1 MSFLANPVFFFLLI
15 EIIHDL
21 NFKSPVVLTAL
32 VTTLTPQNSCLK
44 RYVLGFIFV
53 LNERV
58 VKNEEPIHT
67 YPESQD
73 SGVRVYH

>member
-1 MSFLANPVFFFLLI
+1 MTLI
-15 EIIHDL
+15 LKVQWQLQH
-21 NFKSPVVLTAL
+21 LTA
-32 VTTLTPQNSCLK
+32 LTPQNSCLK

-53 LNERV
+53 LNKRV
-58 VKNEEPIHT
+58 EKSEEPIHT

>member
-32 VTTLTPQNSCLK
+32 VTTLTPQNNCLK

-53 LNERV
+53 LNKRV
-58 VKNEEPIHT
+58 VKNEELIHT

-73 SGVRVYH
+73 CGVRVYH